1 MYQATSVSS
10 LRSVVISMSKNC
22 YSVQMSNKTIQQI
35 KDWLRN
41 NVDSPDETPEGLS
54 QDSLNLLNKIEE
66 WEEENEK

>member
-1 MYQATSVSS
+1 
-10 LRSVVISMSKNC
+10 MSKNC

-66 WEEENEK
+66 GEEEDEK

>member
-1 MYQATSVSS
+1 
-10 LRSVVISMSKNC
+10 MSKNC
-22 YSVQMSNKTIQQI
+22 YLVQMSNKTIQQI

-66 WEEENEK
+66 WEEEDE